1 MRSFRSLVAVGLM
14 AWAAIATAQYPN
26 KRVTIVVPFP
36 PGGSNDILARAIA
49 TELSQVWAQTV
60 LVENRPGGGGSIG
73 ASHVAKSA
81 ADGHTLMLVSSTF
94 TINSV
99 LQSKLP
105 YDPVKSF
112 SPVALV
118 GKGPMMLVASP
129 TLPVKTAAELFTLA
143 RSRPGKITYASAGA
157 GSINQMATEMLAG
170 AAGIKLTHVPYKG
183 GSQAVTDL
191 MGGHVDLY
199 VGSMPQV
206 MPHVRAGKVTGL
218 AVTSPQRARAAP
230 EIPAL
235 AESLPGYEL
244 ELWWGIFAPA
254 GVPREVT
261 LALNGA
267 INKLLATPKMKQ
279 FLDSESAVSTPLSPD
294 EFAEFVGKE
303 LRHWRKVAREANIQ
317 AE

>member
-1 MRSFRSLVAVGLM
+1 MRLLQALVALFFL
-14 AWAAIATAQYPN
+14 ACASFAPAQYPN

-36 PGGSNDILARAIA
+36 PGGSNDILARAVA
-49 TELSQVWAQTV
+49 NELGQLWGQTV

-73 ASHVAKSA
+73 AGYVAKA
-81 ADGHTLMLVSSTF
+81 TPDGHTLMLVSSTF

-129 TLPVKTAAELFTLA
+129 ALQVKTPGELFALA
-143 RSRPGKITYASAGA
+143 RSRPGKITYASAGS
-157 GSINQMATEMLAG
+157 GSINQMATEMLGG

-183 GSQAVTDL
+183 GSQAVNDL
-191 MGGHVDLY
+191 IGGHVDLY
-199 VGSMPQV
+199 IGSMPQV
-206 MPHVRAGKVTGL
+206 MPHVRAGKVTAL

-230 EIPAL
+230 EIAAL
-235 AESLPGYEL
+235 AESLAGYEL

-254 GVPREVT
+254 GVPRDVI
-261 LALNGA
+261 LALNSA
-267 INKLLATPKMKQ
+267 INRVLATPKMRQ
-279 FLDSESAVSTPLSPD
+279 FLDSESAVSAPMSPD
-294 EFAEFVGKE
+294 EFADFVGRE
-303 LRHWRKVAREANIQ
+303 LRHWRKVARDANIQ